1 MGLHETHAGAN
12 ELPGVLHGI
21 GVGQG
26 AAVGRVVRM
35 PDPLPE
41 PTGAFSS
48 LTPEDEGAR
57 AAAAMGW
64 VAADLLARGE
74 RAGGAA
80 REVLEAQSMM
90 AEDPS
95 VTEDVSA
102 RLLND
107 LTAERAVFEAFAAFR
122 EMLTGLGGY
131 MAERAADLD
140 DVSQRVI
147 ARLSGLPAPG
157 VPDPEHPF
165 ILVAQDLAPADTAL
179 LNLDKVLGL
188 ITRDGGPTSHTAIL
202 AREKS
207 IVAIVGTTEAGGLV
221 DGEEVILDAAN
232 GVVVRNPTAEQKTAA
247 QALIDARAARAQ
259 APIGPGRLA
268 DGTPV
273 PLLVNLGSAD
283 GAAKAAALGAE
294 GVGLFRTEF
303 LFLDSA
309 LAPTI
314 LEQQEQY
321 ERMLRAFPGKKVV
334 VRALDAGADK
344 PLAFLNDAHE
354 ENPALGL
361 RGLRALRASEDIL
374 REQLT
379 ALARADAAT
388 DADVWVMAPMVATV
402 EETEYFVALARGI
415 GLKTAGVMVEV
426 PSAALLAHHI
436 LQHADFASIGTNDLT
451 QYTMA
456 ADRMLGSVAALQDP
470 WHPAVLRLVA
480 DVGAAGRA
488 LKKPVGVCGEAAA
501 DPLLAVVL
509 IGLGATSLSMS
520 ASALAD
526 VRATIAD
533 FTTDQAQRLAELAL
547 AAQDAAS
554 ARRQVAAQA
563 AEYLALPSPPE
574 PSPATPPRK
583 VLK

>member
-1 MGLHETHAGAN
+1 MVLHET
-12 ELPGVLHGI
+12 LPGASERPGELHGI

-26 AAVGRVVRM
+26 VAIGRVIRM

-41 PTGAFSS
+41 PTGGPSV
-48 LTPEDEGAR
+48 LTPEVEGVR
-57 AAAAMGW
+57 AAAAMSW

-90 AEDPS
+90 AEDPTLGDD
-95 VTEDVSA
+95 VTA
-102 RLLND
+102 RLQND
-107 LTAERAVFEAFAAFR
+107 TTAERAVFEAFAAFR
-122 EMLTGLGGY
+122 EMLNELGGY

-157 VPDPEHPF
+157 VPDPEQPF

-179 LNLDKVLGL
+179 LKLDKVLGL

-207 IVAIVGTTEAGGLV
+207 IVAIVGTPDAGGLV
-221 DGEEVILDAAN
+221 DGDEVILDAAN
-232 GVVVRNPTAEQKTAA
+232 GLVVLNPTAEQKAEA
-247 QALIDARAARAQ
+247 QARIDARAARAQ
-259 APIGPGRLA
+259 APIGPGLLA

-273 PLLVNLGSAD
+273 PLLANLGSAD

-314 LEQQEQY
+314 LQQQEQY

-379 ALARADAAT
+379 ALANADAAT
-388 DADVWVMAPMVATV
+388 DAEVWVMAPMVATV
-402 EETEYFVALARGI
+402 EETEYFVALSREL

-480 DVGAAGRA
+480 DVGAAGRTHE
-488 LKKPVGVCGEAAA
+488 KPVGVCGEAAA

-509 IGLGATSLSMS
+509 VGLGATSLSMS

-526 VRATIAD
+526 VRSTLAD
-533 FTTDQAQRLAELAL
+533 FTQDQAQRLAQLAL
-547 AAQDAAS
+547 AARDAAS
-554 ARRQVAAQA
+554 ARHIVTAQA
-563 AEYLALPSPPE
+563 AEFLASSSLPE
-574 PSPATPPRK
+574 PTPAAQSRK